1 MQYYRGRNTV
11 NNNCWKLKDAEE
23 VLVGGQ
29 D

>member
-23 VLVGGQ
+23 VLVGVQ